1 VSTAFAFTP
10 FSRLV
15 MSVPVVDFQHL
26 VEEIPSVFFV
36 YNVALGSVTYV
47 NAAYEQVLGGNPSLV
62 NEELPRLLARLH
74 PDDQDYVAD
83 CFERLMAGRLRED
96 IQVRLLQDDEQV
108 QWLCV
113 RAARHQPSDGTPS
126 IAGFID
132 DITAEKATHLNAA
145 KFNTKKNSIL
155 EILSHDL
162 AGPLRLMQTMTEQLR
177 EQLLDHPNPQ
187 LHELLR
193 VIATTC
199 RESTDLIHDF
209 VDNEFLESST
219 VKLKRER
226 VNMVERVGIMVD
238 NYRRTQ
244 MRLNQVFTLET
255 SAPAIYASI
264 DENKFMQVLN
274 NLVGNAIKFTPTGG
288 HIRVGLSEQPGH
300 ILVTVA
306 DDGVGIPEE
315 LHEGLFDKFTHA
327 RRPGLRGE
335 KSTGLGMSIIHTIV
349 QLHGG
354 RIWFESAEN
363 QGATFFIELPLVE
376 AEG

>member
-1 VSTAFAFTP
+1 MPA
-10 FSRLV
+10 
-15 MSVPVVDFQHL
+15 PVVDFQHL
-26 VEEIPSVFFV
+26 IEEIPSVFFV
-36 YNVALGSVTYV
+36 YNVALRSVTYV
-47 NAAYEQVLGGNPSLV
+47 NAAYEKVFGGNSGQV
-62 NEELPRLLARLH
+62 NDELPGLLARLH
-74 PDDQDYVAD
+74 PDDQDYAAD
-83 CFERLMAGRLRED
+83 CLERLEAGLLRED
-96 IQVRLLQDDEQV
+96 IQVRLVSDAGLV

-113 RAARHQPSDGTPS
+113 RAVRYQAPDGTRT
-126 IAGFID
+126 ITGFID
-132 DITAEKATHLNAA
+132 DITAEKATHQNAA

-162 AGPLRLMQTMTEQLR
+162 AGPLRLMQTLTEQLR
-177 EQLLDHPNPQ
+177 EQLQTYPDPR
-187 LHELLR
+187 LHELIR
-193 VIATTC
+193 IITTTC

-209 VDNEFLESST
+209 VDNEFLESSN
-219 VKLKRER
+219 VELKRER

-244 MRLNQVFTLET
+244 TRLEQVFTLET

-274 NLVGNAIKFTPTGG
+274 NLVGNAIKFTPAGG

-306 DDGVGIPEE
+306 DDGIGIPEE
-315 LHEGLFDKFTHA
+315 LQEGLFDKFTKA

-349 QLHGG
+349 ELHGG
-354 RIWFESAEN
+354 RIRCKSAEK
-363 QGATFFIELPLVE
+363 QGTTFFIELPLLE
-376 AEG
+376 AQA